1 MFDKTETLT
10 LHIEGMHCMHCV
22 KSVTDALKSV
32 KGVKSVRVNLEGAY
46 AEVGFVPQKTDRAAM
61 VAAVCALGF
70 TAE

>member
-10 LHIEGMHCMHCV
+10 LRIEGMHCMHCV

-32 KGVKSVRVNLEGAY
+32 KGVKNVRVNLEGAC
-46 AEVGFVPQKTDRAAM
+46 AEVDFVPKKTDRAAM
-61 VAAVCALGF
+61 AEAVCALGF